1 MIALL
6 NEFKKIW
13 NVKNILILFI
23 ILLAVNTL
31 YYFAA
36 GVSNEK
42 NWRENAK
49 EIRELDEQYIK
60 EFATYEEYTELDYEL
75 YQKTVDDITI
85 IDYSLENNIP
95 YGNYSVWNHII
106 NMQNL
111 LMLFVLVITVYGCK
125 VLGSEY
131 DSGTWK
137 NVLMH
142 FSSRNSIIINKIIY
156 VLLQTVSLTAVVFL
170 VNFLFGAVFYGHVSN
185 IAQLSVDNGQI
196 VTMSVLPQ
204 IIRTSVIILFQS
216 CFFVLVGYLA
226 NLLSGKSKTS
236 LIITFVLLVFS
247 GQIENVLEKTPCYKV
262 LPFYWIN
269 QSDASLIMNNEW
281 NLYIIAMLMYLVIIS
296 ILNII
301 IFNKKEIS

>member
-95 YGNYSVWNHII
+95 V
-106 NMQNL
+106 
-111 LMLFVLVITVYGCK
+111 
-125 VLGSEY
+125 
-131 DSGTWK
+131 
-137 NVLMH
+137 
-142 FSSRNSIIINKIIY
+142 
-156 VLLQTVSLTAVVFL
+156 AP
-170 VNFLFGAVFYGHVSN
+170 
-185 IAQLSVDNGQI
+185 LS
-196 VTMSVLPQ
+196 
-204 IIRTSVIILFQS
+204 
-216 CFFVLVGYLA
+216 A
-226 NLLSGKSKTS
+226 
-236 LIITFVLLVFS
+236 
-247 GQIENVLEKTPCYKV
+247 
-262 LPFYWIN
+262 
-269 QSDASLIMNNEW
+269 
-281 NLYIIAMLMYLVIIS
+281 
-296 ILNII
+296 
-301 IFNKKEIS
+301 